1 MLPTRD
7 EFKHQYGDQ
16 PGESLDLLDA
26 VRQLPARDC
35 VLACVGA
42 IDRALCDLFPP
53 DDSRRGLPDGMLQEV
68 ATLRAIESHFRH
80 DRQATFAAPGL
91 PALPLPAATQRPVEK
106 RDRFIVASILLHARL
121 IALIHL
127 AGDGP

>member
-7 EFKHQYGDQ
+7 EFQHQYGDQ

-26 VRQLPARDC
+26 VRDLPGRDC

-68 ATLRAIESHFRH
+68 ATLRAIESHFRN

-91 PALPLPAATQRPVEK
+91 PRLALPGAMQSPFLE
-106 RDRFIVASILLHARL
+106 RDRFVIASILLHARL
-121 IALIHL
+121 IALIHQ
-127 AGDGP
+127 AGGGA